1 MNASKILLVALH
13 ALLLMGVTLAFAQQ
27 AKEAQPPVVV
37 KGYDVVS
44 YFQDGKATVGTS
56 AFQQDWD
63 DGRYQFSSAAHK
75 ALFLA
80 DPDHYVPQ
88 FSGFCATG
96 VSKGK
101 KVVADP
107 TVWKIVDGK
116 LYVFYSVQARE
127 MAEQDPALLTRSQE
141 NWKTLK

>member
-1 MNASKILLVALH
+1 MSTSSIVLAALQAVALFIS
-13 ALLLMGVTLAFAQQ
+13 ATLAWGQDGQ
-27 AKEAQPPVVV
+27 AAIVL

-44 YFQDGKATVGTS
+44 YFQDGKATVGTP
-56 AFQQDWD
+56 AFAQDWD
-63 DGRYQFSSAAHK
+63 DARYQFSSAHHRA
-75 ALFLA
+75 AFAA
-80 DPDHYVPQ
+80 DPDHYMPQ
-88 FSGFCATG
+88 FSGFCAAG

-127 MAEQDPALLTRSQE
+127 TADKDPTLLTRSHE